1 MHTMSME
8 IWQVEQGYAVIMAY
22 FILSLQ
28 VVDNYICY
36 IVDNLSFVMNI
47 DSNGQ
52 ILAQCSVRINK
63 LTSW

>member
-1 MHTMSME
+1 
-8 IWQVEQGYAVIMAY
+8 MAH

-28 VVDNYICY
+28 VVDDYICY
-36 IVDNLSFVMNI
+36 IVDNLSFIMNI

-52 ILAQCSVRINK
+52 ILAQRSVRINK